1 MHWESVATLIGTQQ
15 ADCLVARPGNE
26 LQCRETLVFCRQ
38 HAMSICPRGGAY
50 SYGDIILNDRN
61 LILDTSRF
69 NRILD
74 FDEDAGRITVE
85 PGVTMIEVLQ
95 HVLHKRFVLA
105 SIPSESTITVAGALG
120 GNVNGRDGWRMGNFG
135 DQVVAL
141 KLLTAAGD
149 LLELDRDQ
157 DGDVFRAVIGGMG
170 LLGIV
175 VQVTLQLQKIP
186 SPFLEISR
194 QPVRDIEQ
202 LLNHMQDVEANSDF
216 AVVWLDPTARGSRLG
231 RAVVHATKW
240 VEREGTPDQLKA
252 QVAGSFERLQ
262 KRLQQSRMVAPI
274 TRLIVSTMLQ
284 FQRLSVTS
292 FNIFYFHY
300 SRLRHRLH
308 SADNVESFLRYNFDA
323 SFIIPSAAAV
333 CGPLGY
339 TLQVTVPRSDARAA
353 ITRMIALVQASPC
366 RPPKVIVRV
375 HRADDY
381 VISFCEDGYSLN
393 FELHPKQRH
402 VKRMDHFVEQL
413 VECVI
418 EYGGKVHLAKDTVLT
433 RAQFR
438 RLFPRYPE
446 FLAMKRRLDPGE
458 LFQSDMYRRLIR
470 SEAG

>member
-1 MHWESVATLIGTQQ
+1 MQWESVAALIGTQH
-15 ADCLVARPGNE
+15 ADCLVARPTNE
-26 LQCRETLVFCRQ
+26 HQCRETIAFCQR
-38 HAMSICPRGGAY
+38 HDLSICARGGAY
-50 SYGDIILNDRN
+50 SYGDVILNDRN
-61 LILDTSRF
+61 LILDTSKF
-69 NRILD
+69 NRILG
-74 FDEDAGRITVE
+74 FDEDTGRITVE

-95 HVLHKRFVLA
+95 HVLHKRFDLA

-120 GNVNGRDGWRMGNFG
+120 CNVNGRDGWRVGNFG

-141 KLLTAAGD
+141 KLLTASGE
-149 LLELDRDQ
+149 LMELDRNT

-175 VQVTLQLQKIP
+175 TRVTLQLQKIP

-194 QPVRDIEQ
+194 QPVRDIDR
-202 LLNHMQDVEANSDF
+202 LLDHMRDVEANSDF
-216 AVVWLDPTARGSRLG
+216 AVVWLDPTAKGSRLG

-240 VEREGTPDQLKA
+240 VAREGTPDELKA

-262 KRLQQSRMVAPI
+262 KRLQQSRMVAPV

-292 FNIFYFHY
+292 FNAFYFHY

-323 SFIIPSAAAV
+323 SFIIPSASAV

-353 ITRMIALVQASPC
+353 ISRMIALVQASPC

-375 HRADDY
+375 HRVDDY
-381 VISFCEDGYSLN
+381 LISFCEDGYSLN

-402 VKRMDHFVEQL
+402 VERMDRFVDQL

-433 RAQFR
+433 RDQFQ
-438 RLFPRYPE
+438 RLFPRHPE
-446 FLAMKRRLDPGE
+446 FLAMKRRLDPDE

-470 SEAG
+470 PEAA

>member
-1 MHWESVATLIGTQQ
+1 MHWETVDALIGRQR
-15 ADCLVARPGNE
+15 AECLVARPRSE
-26 LQCRETLVFCRQ
+26 AQCRETIAFCRRNDF
-38 HAMSICPRGGAY
+38 SICPRGGAY

-61 LILDTSRF
+61 VILDTSQF

-74 FDEDAGRITVE
+74 FDEGAGRITVE
-85 PGVTMIEVLQ
+85 PGVTMIDVLR
-95 HVLHKRFVLA
+95 HVLHKRFDLA

-120 GNVNGRDGWRMGNFG
+120 CNVNGRDGWRLGNFG

-149 LLELDRDQ
+149 LLELDRNN

-170 LLGIV
+170 LLGV
-175 VQVTLQLQKIP
+175 VVEVTLQLQRIP

-194 QPVRDIEQ
+194 QPVRDINQ
-202 LLNHMQDVEANSDF
+202 LLDYMQHVEANSDF
-216 AVVWLDPTARGSRLG
+216 AVVWLDPTAKGSRLG
-231 RAVVHATKW
+231 RAVVHATRW
-240 VEREGTPDQLKA
+240 VPREGTSEELKD

-262 KRLQQSRMVAPI
+262 KRLRQARMVAPV
-274 TRLIVSTMLQ
+274 TRLIVSLMLQ
-284 FQRLSVTS
+284 FQKLSVTS
-292 FNIFYFHY
+292 FNAFYFHY

-323 SFIIPSAAAV
+323 SFIIPSASAV
-333 CGPLGY
+333 CGPRGY
-339 TLQVTVPRSDARAA
+339 TLQVTVPRSDARPA
-353 ITRMIALVQASPC
+353 ISRMIGLVQASPC
-366 RPPKVIVRV
+366 RPAKVIVRV

-393 FELHPKQRH
+393 FELHPKKRH
-402 VKRMDHFVEQL
+402 VERMDRFVEDL

-418 EYGGKVHLAKDTVLT
+418 QYGGKVHLAKDTVLT
-433 RAQFR
+433 RAQFQ

-446 FLAMKRRLDPGE
+446 FLAMKRRMDPGE

-470 SEAG
+470 PA

>member
-1 MHWESVATLIGTQQ
+1 VA
-15 ADCLVARPGNE
+15 
-26 LQCRETLVFCRQ
+26 
-38 HAMSICPRGGAY
+38 
-50 SYGDIILNDRN
+50 
-61 LILDTSRF
+61 
-69 NRILD
+69 
-74 FDEDAGRITVE
+74 
-85 PGVTMIEVLQ
+85 
-95 HVLHKRFVLA
+95 
-105 SIPSESTITVAGALG
+105 
-120 GNVNGRDGWRMGNFG
+120 
-135 DQVVAL
+135 
-141 KLLTAAGD
+141 
-149 LLELDRDQ
+149 
-157 DGDVFRAVIGGMG
+157 
-170 LLGIV
+170 
-175 VQVTLQLQKIP
+175 
-186 SPFLEISR
+186 
-194 QPVRDIEQ
+194 
-202 LLNHMQDVEANSDF
+202 
-216 AVVWLDPTARGSRLG
+216 
-231 RAVVHATKW
+231 
-240 VEREGTPDQLKA
+240 REGTPEELKA

-262 KRLQQSRMVAPI
+262 KRLQQSRMVAPV

-292 FNIFYFHY
+292 FNTFYFHY

-339 TLQVTVPRSDARAA
+339 TLQVTVPRADARAA

-381 VISFCEDGYSLN
+381 LISFCEDGYSLN

-402 VKRMDHFVEQL
+402 VERMDRFVDQL

-433 RAQFR
+433 RAQFQ

-446 FLAMKRRLDPGE
+446 FLAMKRRIDPGE

-470 SEAG
+470 PEAA